1 MIGRTIDIELAK
13 ALCRHNLVVPY
24 LVMPRR
30 RYVRQEDLMFRVF
43 AWALISSLVCNR
55 VCAET
60 EIPRAL
66 NSPPSLVLEDGN
78 RLELLA
84 AEIFVSRA
92 EVRVRHR
99 FYNPTETTITTNAQI
114 EMPELSAP
122 GYDGSNVSDIQGI
135 NFLDFSIDSDGQPV
149 NLSYL
154 RKAMVKTFGDDRDVT
169 EQLASFS
176 VPLEPSSHVTAN
188 VVTALP
194 DAAKAAL
201 LDAGALIE
209 HRFSNG
215 YGEHVDRIPAW
226 NLVTNARWIQTFPA
240 ASIVVLVQRYQPIVE
255 SSELTAKTLPPLKA
269 RTVNSLAGIYCV
281 ARDSPF
287 ITNSIRS
294 IPGFGK
300 ARGITRVWMDIPLVP
315 PAWLHRSIAKLDLT
329 IDLGASKSRVA
340 FCEPGTRD
348 SPARSLRLTKRNAI
362 VDRPFKITAFV
373 HAIP

>member
-1 MIGRTIDIELAK
+1 
-13 ALCRHNLVVPY
+13 
-24 LVMPRR
+24 
-30 RYVRQEDLMFRVF
+30 MFRVF

-84 AEIFVSRA
+84 VEIFVSRA

-99 FYNPTETTITTNAQI
+99 FYNPTNTTITTKAQI

-135 NFLDFSIDSDGQPV
+135 NFIDLSINSEGQPAS
-149 NLSYL
+149 LSFL

-169 EQLASFS
+169 EQLASFG

-201 LDAGALIE
+201 LETGALIE

-215 YGEHVDRIPAW
+215 YVEHVDRIPAW
-226 NLVTNARWIQTFPA
+226 NLVTKASWIQTFPA
-240 ASIVVLVQRYQPIVE
+240 ASIVVLEQRYKPIVE

-269 RTVNSLAGIYCV
+269 RTVNTLAGTYCA
-281 ARDSPF
+281 ARDPSF
-287 ITNSIRS
+287 ITNSLRA
-294 IPGFGK
+294 IPGIGT
-300 ARGITRVWMDIPLVP
+300 AREITRVWMDIPLIP
-315 PAWLHRSIAKLDLT
+315 SAWLNDSIAKLDLT
-329 IDLGASKSRVA
+329 IDLGVSRSRVA

-348 SPARSLRLTKRNAI
+348 SPARSLRLTKRNVI
-362 VDRPFKITAFV
+362 VDRPFKVTAFV